1 MMYKVYT
8 KPDCPYCVKA
18 KSLLKM
24 NGLEFTE
31 VKIGTDVTREFVMEN
46 FPSMRSVPIIT
57 KDDALVGGYTQL
69 EESLK

>member
-24 NGLEFTE
+24 KGLGFTE

-57 KDDALVGGYTQL
+57 KDDVLIGGYTQL

>member
-24 NGLEFTE
+24 KGLGFAE

>member
-24 NGLEFTE
+24 KGLGFTE

-57 KDDALVGGYTQL
+57 KDDALIGGYTQL